1 MGVKGTLSFTQV
13 NDALLSKVVATF
25 HISTPEEQKHP
36 FPHLPAHDNFSPPF
50 HFQSTCSSSLAL
62 VVHLVVGGREGGR
75 TKRLTSRE
83 EKEKQEGWEK
93 IK

>member
-36 FPHLPAHDNFSPPF
+36 FPHLPAHDNFYDSF
-50 HFQSTCSSSLAL
+50 IFANL
-62 VVHLVVGGREGGR
+62 VNVNLRP
-75 TKRLTSRE
+75 LL
-83 EKEKQEGWEK
+83 
-93 IK
+93 I